1 MAMTQNIFPP
11 WGSFMSES
19 RRFLRDEGFFPRR
32 SLHGSDEGCGVG
44 FRTLRPL
51 PRQLLRWDVFF
62 KEFIPPMFPFLPLS
76 LSLFPFIN
84 SQNLSLFFI
93 IFFFFF
99 SYFPYCLLFLC
110 VVPLHPASTVLAMLQ
125 SWCQASILW
134 PHLHEAY
141 HWLLVLHKSGILL
154 LRM

>member
-99 SYFPYCLLFLC
+99 LLPLLLAFPLRRPPSPGFHGACD
-110 VVPLHPASTVLAMLQ
+110 
-125 SWCQASILW
+125 ASIMVSSKHPLAPPSW
-134 PHLHEAY
+134 GTSITDFWSYTKVESFY
-141 HWLLVLHKSGILL
+141 
-154 LRM
+154 